1 MLGIGIKNL
10 VVISM
15 QFDADKISPKQNYKF
30 LSGSIIP
37 RPIAFVTTISADGNT
52 VNAAPF
58 SFFNIISN
66 DPPLVSITVQ
76 RVDDVKK
83 DTSRNAEQNGEL
95 IIHIVSESF
104 VSDMNETAA
113 RLNSD
118 ESELDRTSLHL
129 ERVNGFATPQIKEA
143 KIKLLASLEKSIEI
157 HNDTGVV
164 TADLLI
170 ARVVRYD
177 FSRDVFDE
185 EKEYIL
191 PEFLDVVS
199 RLSGNDYAR
208 LGERYTIRRP
218 D

>member
-1 MLGIGIKNL
+1 
-10 VVISM
+10 M

-37 RPIAFVTTISADGNT
+37 RPIAFVTTLSVDGNT

-58 SFFNIISN
+58 SFFNVVSS
-66 DPPLVSITVQ
+66 DPPLVSIAVQ
-76 RVDDVKK
+76 RADGVRK

-129 ERVNGFATPQIKEA
+129 ERVNGFATPQIEEA

-157 HNDTGVV
+157 HNDAGVV
-164 TADLLI
+164 TADMLI

-177 FSRDVFDE
+177 FSSDVFDE

>member
-37 RPIAFVTTISADGNT
+37 RPIAFVTTLSVDGNT

-58 SFFNIISN
+58 SFFNVVSS
-66 DPPLVSITVQ
+66 DPPLVSIAVQ
-76 RVDDVKK
+76 RADGVRK

-157 HNDTGVV
+157 HNDAGVV
-164 TADLLI
+164 TADMLI

-177 FSRDVFDE
+177 FSSDVFDE